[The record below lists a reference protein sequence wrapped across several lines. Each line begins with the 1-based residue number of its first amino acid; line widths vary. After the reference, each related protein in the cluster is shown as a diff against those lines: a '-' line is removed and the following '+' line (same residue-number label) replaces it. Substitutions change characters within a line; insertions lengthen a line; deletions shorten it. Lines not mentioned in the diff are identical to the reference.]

1 MNLDDLLNIR
11 EASELTGKSEMT
23 IRKYLG
29 LTNPPRASRLPNAR
43 KVARPGES
51 LETWQI
57 PVSDLFNAGL
67 MKQTPGDNQATIAPA
82 DNSDQVKQLQAEIEQ
97 LKLYITAL
105 QNKEL
110 VLEQSNAD
118 LRDALADLRFVLG
131 RSIETK
137 ETQEARVKRWKLFKR
152 SN

>member
-1 MNLDDLLNIR
+1 MSNLDDLLNIR

-51 LETWQI
+51 VETWQI

-82 DNSDQVKQLQAEIEQ
+82 NNSDQVSKLQAEIDQ
-97 LKLYITAL
+97 LKLVIAT
-105 QNKEL
+105 
-110 VLEQSNAD
+110 LEQSNTD
-118 LRDALADLRFVLG
+118 LRANLADLRLLLG
-131 RSIETK
+131 RSIETS
-137 ETQEARVKRWKLFKR
+137 EAQEARAKRWQLFKR